1 MEKEA
6 ERLLV
11 AEGAMK
17 RAMLEHQQKNRAEAV
32 GAENQPWRSLHCPFP
47 SSIYRGT
54 RRGVAY
60 PALKS
65 LQEVSKEI
73 KVIYLK
79 PVG

>member
-32 GAENQPWRSLHCPFP
+32 GAENQP
-47 SSIYRGT
+47 
-54 RRGVAY
+54 
-60 PALKS
+60 
-65 LQEVSKEI
+65 
-73 KVIYLK
+73 
-79 PVG
+79 